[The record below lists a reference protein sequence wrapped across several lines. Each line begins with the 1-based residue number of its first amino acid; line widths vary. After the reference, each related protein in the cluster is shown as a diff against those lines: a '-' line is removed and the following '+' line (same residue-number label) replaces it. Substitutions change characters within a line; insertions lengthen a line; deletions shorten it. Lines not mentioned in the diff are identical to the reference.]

1 MTARNCLV
9 DIPRLEVAEGSVEI
23 PPGAGRG
30 VLGHLERVCL
40 AGAEGEKLADRRLR
54 LPGILDRVGGMA
66 ATSSLHRFPG
76 GDPLWLE
83 PLVKGLGSVASGE
96 QPQLFPT
103 TSNRFKP

>member
-1 MTARNCLV
+1 
-9 DIPRLEVAEGSVEI
+9 
-23 PPGAGRG
+23 

-66 ATSSLHRFPG
+66 ATGSLHRFPE

-83 PLVKGLGSVASGE
+83 PLVKGFG
-96 QPQLFPT
+96 T
-103 TSNRFKP
+103 K